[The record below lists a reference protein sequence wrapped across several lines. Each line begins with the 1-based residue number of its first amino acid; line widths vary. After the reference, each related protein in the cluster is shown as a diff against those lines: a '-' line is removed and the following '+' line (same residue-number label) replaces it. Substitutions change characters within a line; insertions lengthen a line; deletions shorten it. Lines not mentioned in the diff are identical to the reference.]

1 MIYVHK
7 EDELGDVERRYPAE
21 HYVLEDDKLRILA
34 AIKKAWGKRVTT
46 VFPRRGKL
54 ANDPTLLAAYP
65 NEADVNVDCI
75 DDLLNF
81 DLIDLLVANSQ
92 KPE

>member
-7 EDELGDVERRYPAE
+7 EDGLVDVERRYPAE
-21 HYVLEDDKLRILA
+21 HYVLEDDKLGILA

-46 VFPRRGKL
+46 VFRRRGKF

-65 NEADVNVDCI
+65 NAADVNVDCI

-81 DLIDLLVANSQ
+81 ELIDLLVANSQ